1 MQMTSRY
8 IVHISFILYIIYTMS
23 VSVKDKDPMYRPVT
37 LPPNFR
43 VHVSVGDM
51 LLHLK
56 ENTKLQIGVSVFVFC
71 EDLVE
76 LIRML

>member
-1 MQMTSRY
+1 
-8 IVHISFILYIIYTMS
+8 MS

-43 VHVSVGDM
+43 VHDSVCDM

-56 ENTKLQIGVSVFVFC
+56 ENTKLLIGVSVFVCC

-76 LIRML
+76 LIQIL